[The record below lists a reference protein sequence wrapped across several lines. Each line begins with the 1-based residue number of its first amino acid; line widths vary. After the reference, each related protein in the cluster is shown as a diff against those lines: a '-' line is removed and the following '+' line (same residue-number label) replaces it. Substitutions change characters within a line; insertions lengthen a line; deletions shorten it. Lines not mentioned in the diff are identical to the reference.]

1 MRQST
6 AVVIVGRTA
15 PFREALASN
24 LCPAAF
30 RIVASEQSLGD
41 LRCEQLPRSGPYL
54 AVVEC
59 GESPGLLVA
68 KVAQLRQW
76 NPQARVA
83 LLGYHWGSADIAMA
97 FEAGASAYFA
107 DATIGKEFLQTVKWI
122 TR

>member
-1 MRQST
+1 
-6 AVVIVGRTA
+6 
-15 PFREALASN
+15 
-24 LCPAAF
+24 
-30 RIVASEQSLGD
+30 
-41 LRCEQLPRSGPYL
+41 LPRSGPYL